1 MAASDKRS
9 SVMLRVTRKAKENL
23 RLYAIKRSHELGR
36 VVSSNKAAEE
46 LFLNAPVG
54 RKRRSAAA

>member
-1 MAASDKRS
+1 
-9 SVMLRVTRKAKENL
+9 MLRVTLKAKENL

-54 RKRRSAAA
+54 KKRRSTRAAA